1 MLSVFCLFAFL
12 WQQAKGSP
20 LAKFITII
28 KCSQL
33 QQAERSTARRRRKKA
48 KFAIKLQDFESLGFR
63 KQVRQLNRAHGS

>member
-33 QQAERSTARRRRKKA
+33 QQAERSMARRRRKKA